1 MFFSHFGK
9 NLYDFSV
16 QIATS
21 HVCRSTAGWFAFVT
35 TCYFLSRLRYPDVII
50 FILIFVFIF
59 YWVPCVLPHC
69 RCYFV
74 VWASFFSRATN
85 AVSWLAMMSGLSK
98 IPYSHVC
105 SRFQKIEST
114 NEKACHKNVIS
125 SVGITRQGYCVSQ
138 WDLSLIAKCV
148 LFWPQFFAVLHAM
161 ILTV

>member
-21 HVCRSTAGWFAFVT
+21 HGCRSTAGWFAFVT
-35 TCYFLSRLRYPDVII
+35 TCFFFESFALSWRYYLYFDFCFCLGL
-50 FILIFVFIF
+50 
-59 YWVPCVLPHC
+59 VPCVLPHC

-125 SVGITRQGYCVSQ
+125 SVGITRQGHCVSQ

>member
-16 QIATS
+16 QIAKS
-21 HVCRSTAGWFAFVT
+21 WMPQYCWLI
-35 TCYFLSRLRYPDVII
+35 CLRYYLLFFESFALSWRYYLYFD
-50 FILIFVFIF
+50 FFFIF

-85 AVSWLAMMSGLSK
+85 AVSWLAMMSGLRK